1 MKVQFISEKRKTEAF
16 KVAAGFRGVSNVSVE
31 ADKDQIVV
39 TGVGVDS
46 VCLVKSLRKKK
57 RSQKLRVFQFNGYQ
71 AMFTIPCPM
80 MSTVDSS
87 VHCSASTVKQKIVI
101 KVQFSSEK
109 RKTEAFKVAA
119 GFRGV
124 SNVSVEAD
132 KDQVVVI
139 GVGIDSV
146 CLAKSL
152 RKKLSYAVIV
162 SVEEVKEPEEKKP
175 KVQTIPI
182 QWTSTYVEYPV
193 VCW

>member
-1 MKVQFISEKRKTEAF
+1 MLNLGSWDLFSCC
-16 KVAAGFRGVSNVSVE
+16 S
-31 ADKDQIVV
+31 
-39 TGVGVDS
+39 
-46 VCLVKSLRKKK
+46 
-57 RSQKLRVFQFNGYQ
+57 
-71 AMFTIPCPM
+71 
-80 MSTVDSS
+80 DSS
-87 VHCSASTVKQKIVI
+87 VHCSASSVKQKIVI

-162 SVEEVKEPEEKKP
+162 SVEEVKKPEEKKP
-175 KVQTIPI
+175 EVQTIPI

-193 VCW
+193 ACW